1 MENEMEF
8 NVDDFL
14 ASIEKMKTPP
24 REGFSGPRLNK
35 ILMHTKDNQGTVL
48 IAPIF
53 SKKIKNFFITISG
66 VKEWHGSTTKL
77 QGGIAW
83 YKILPIEY
91 YGELTTDEI
100 ELYDEVV
107 GLWTELLNS
116 GRFKYDKIRTRN
128 YTLMTG
134 FVKSHVDSS
143 GKKIVEHENIPTL
156 LIFPS
161 LSPID
166 AMSAAISQKTTAQKG
181 SKEWIPFIITPKLEG
196 REGVIMLSFVKGPTS
211 YQSTMGFEFNSKL
224 NTVIEPDWS
233 LSDDVLQLFDDPIK
247 DFLGWQGGDDRY
259 FNGEIFKELRD
270 DMRITLKKLDSPTSE
285 VPDIK
290 LENKNGEVDPMISD
304 KIDMK
309 LPPEEVGDLP
319 F

>member
-1 MENEMEF
+1 MENEFEF

-14 ASIEKMKTPP
+14 ASIEERKTPL
-24 REGFSGPRLNK
+24 REGFSGPRLSK

-48 IAPIF
+48 FAPIF
-53 SKKIKNFFITISG
+53 SKTLKNFFTTISG
-66 VKEWHGSTTKL
+66 VKEWNGSSTKL
-77 QGGIAW
+77 QGNAW
-83 YKILPIEY
+83 YKILPIEC

-143 GKKIVEHENIPTL
+143 GKKIAEHENIPTL

-161 LSPID
+161 LSPVD

-196 REGVIMLSFVKGPTS
+196 REGVIMLSFVKGPTN
-211 YQSTMGFEFNSKL
+211 YQASMGFEFNSKL

-233 LSDDVLQLFDDPIK
+233 LSDDVLQLFDDPVK

-270 DMRITLKKLDSPTSE
+270 DMRITLKKLTSPTAKEE
-285 VPDIK
+285 VPD
-290 LENKNGEVDPMISD
+290 NKNTKVDPVLSD
-304 KIDMK
+304 KMK
-309 LPPEEVGDLP
+309 LPPEEIDDLP

>member
-14 ASIEKMKTPP
+14 ASIEEMKTPP

-66 VKEWHGSTTKL
+66 VKEWNGSTTKL
-77 QGGIAW
+77 QGGISW

-91 YGELTTDEI
+91 YGDLNPQEI
-100 ELYDEVV
+100 ELYDEVS
-107 GLWTELLNS
+107 GLWTELSKTGKFN
-116 GRFKYDKIRTRN
+116 YDKIRSRN

-134 FVKSHVDSS
+134 FIKSHIDTA
-143 GKKIVEHENIPTL
+143 GKKINEHENVPAL

-166 AMSAAISQKTTAQKG
+166 AMSSAIIQKTTAQKG
-181 SKEWIPFIITPKLEG
+181 SKEWIPYIITPKIEG
-196 REGVIMLSFVKGPTS
+196 REGVIMLTFVKGPTS

-224 NTVIEPDWS
+224 NIVMDPNWT
-233 LSDDVLQLFDDPIK
+233 LGDDVLKLFDDPIK
-247 DFLGWQGGDDRY
+247 EFLGWQGGSGRY
-259 FNGEIFKELRD
+259 FNEEVFKELRD

-290 LENKNGEVDPMISD
+290 LENKNGGVDPMISD

-309 LPPEEVGDLP
+309 LPPEEVDDLP